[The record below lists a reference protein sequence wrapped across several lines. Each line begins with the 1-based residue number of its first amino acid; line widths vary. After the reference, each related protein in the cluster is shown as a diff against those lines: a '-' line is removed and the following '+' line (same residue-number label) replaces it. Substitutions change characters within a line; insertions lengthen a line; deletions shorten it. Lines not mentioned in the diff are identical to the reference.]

1 MPQRCNMKAHA
12 EKVRNTRK
20 LRPKVTRD
28 LRPLFDHVIRLSLDS
43 ARRGY
48 CQRAGRELRHARNL
62 STMK

>member
-1 MPQRCNMKAHA
+1 MQKCNMKAHA
-12 EKVRNTRK
+12 EKVRTARK
-20 LRPKVTRD
+20 LRSKVPRD

-48 CQRAGRELRHARNL
+48 CQRAGIELRHARKL